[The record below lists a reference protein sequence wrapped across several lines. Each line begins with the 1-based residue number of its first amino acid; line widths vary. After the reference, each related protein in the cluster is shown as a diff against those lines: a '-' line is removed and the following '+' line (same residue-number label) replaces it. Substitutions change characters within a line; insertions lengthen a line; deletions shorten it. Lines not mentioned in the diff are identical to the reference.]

1 MCEGI
6 TSNRSDFVN
15 KSTSQSAY
23 ASSCKFVEKS
33 ELFQLNICLQ
43 EKFWK
48 RPDTSAGFLHK
59 NATAVPQM
67 ITLIFFSGLSLPF
80 TCGWDIKCLIE
91 FKAGQVGITIC

>member
-23 ASSCKFVEKS
+23 VSSCKFSEKS

-48 RPDTSAGFLHK
+48 HPATSAGFLRK
-59 NATAVPQM
+59 DATAVPWM
-67 ITLIFFSGLSLPF
+67 ITLIFFPGPSLPF
-80 TCGWDIKCLIE
+80 KCG
-91 FKAGQVGITIC
+91 